1 MILSDHS
8 IKEGIAQ
15 GRIVIMPYDESLVQP
30 ASIDIRL
37 DSRFRVFRNYK
48 YSCIDPKAVQ
58 EDLTELVEVGADESF
73 IIHPGEFILGNTVE
87 RVKLGNDLVGRV
99 EGKALALDTLVPTP
113 SGWTTMGQ
121 LKPGDQVFGGNGE
134 PCQVVAVSPIYLGN
148 VCHKLVFDDKTE
160 VVADAGHRWVT
171 WTRHERSRENKFNK
185 RVKDGLNVRV
195 LPAPSVKTTAQIAET
210 LRHQTPGYT
219 ECNHAVGV
227 VALESAEALLPIDP
241 YVLGAWLGDGTSTE
255 AVLTIGREDQ
265 AHFHHEFLRRGYPLG
280 PRSVPTV
287 FSIGNL
293 ARVRSAKGQY
303 CDNGSFKCRLR
314 SLGVLAAKHIPT
326 SYLRASFC
334 QRLEL
339 LRGLMDTDGT
349 CSERGQ
355 AELCL
360 CNKRLA
366 DDAAELIAGLGIKAC
381 QVASPARLYGRTV
394 GTRYRI
400 RFEAALQVFGMERKA
415 ARVPARTARKGET
428 KRRFIQSADTVE
440 SVAVRCIEVDSP
452 DHQFLV
458 TRSFIPTHNSSLGR
472 LGLIIHATAGYI
484 DPGFDG
490 NITLELSNVANL
502 QIRLYPGMK
511 VGQISFFAMSTP
523 ADRPYGHPELGS
535 KYKGQTAPTASRM
548 HLNFN
553 PEKDDIE
560 EDHK

>member
-1 MILSDHS
+1 MILSDRS
-8 IKEGIAQ
+8 IKEYIAA
-15 GRIVIMPYDESLVQP
+15 GRIVLTPYDESLVQP

-37 DSRFRVFRNYK
+37 DGRFRVFRNYK

-58 EDLTELVEVGADESF
+58 QDLTELVEVGDEPF

-87 RVKLGNDLVGRV
+87 RIKLGNDLVGRV
-99 EGKALALDTLVPTP
+99 EGKALALDTAVPTP

-121 LKPGDQVFGGNGE
+121 IKPGDQVFGGNGE
-134 PCQVVAVSPIYLGN
+134 PCRVVAVSPIYLGH
-148 VCHKLVFDDKTE
+148 VCHQLVFDDRTK

-171 WTRHERSRENKFNK
+171 WTRQERSRLNKFNK
-185 RVKDGLNVRV
+185 RIRDGLNVRI
-195 LPAPSVKTTAQIAET
+195 LPAPSIKTTAEIAQT

-219 ECNHAVGV
+219 ERNHAIEV
-227 VALESAEALLPIDP
+227 VALEAAEAPLPIDP

-255 AVLTIGREDQ
+255 ATITIGAEDQ
-265 AHFHHEFLRRGYPLG
+265 AHFHQEFVTRGYPLG
-280 PRSVPTV
+280 TRSIPTL
-287 FSIGNL
+287 FSIGN
-293 ARVRSAKGQY
+293 AGHMRNAKGRY

-314 SLGVLAAKHIPT
+314 SLGVLAAKHIPMP
-326 SYLRASFC
+326 YLRASFC

-349 CSERGQ
+349 CSLRGQ

-360 CNKRLA
+360 CDKRLA
-366 DDAAELIAGLGIKAC
+366 DDATELIASLGIKVW
-381 QVASPARLYGRTV
+381 QVASPAALYGRTV

-415 ARVPARTARKGET
+415 LRVPARTSRKGET
-428 KRRFIQSADTVE
+428 KRRFIHSADAVQ

-452 DHQFLV
+452 DHQFLI

-484 DPGFDG
+484 DPGFEG

-502 QIRLYPGMK
+502 PIRLYPGMK

-523 ADRPYGHPELGS
+523 ADRPYGHPDLGS

-548 HLNFN
+548 HLNFT
-553 PEKDDIE
+553 DTE
-560 EDHK
+560 ETP